1 MCSHATSAKLNA
13 RHCNAS
19 EYSVFTR
26 VGSEFECLR
35 GFRST
40 DTSFAEPIQS
50 FTTRVVA
57 DDWCSD
63 VRRSMAVRSSRHNL
77 REGEANPAIL

>member
-1 MCSHATSAKLNA
+1 MCSHAVSAKSNSH
-13 RHCNAS
+13 RGNAS

-26 VGSEFECLR
+26 AGSEFECLR
-35 GFRST
+35 GFRSI
-40 DTSFAEPIQS
+40 DTSLAEPIQS

-63 VRRSMAVRSSRHNL
+63 VRRSKAVQSSRHNFH
-77 REGEANPAIL
+77 EGEANPSIL